1 MTVNVSKPALN
12 VREKLAEL
20 DKPTG
25 IAGEAM
31 LRAETPQE
39 QFNLIG
45 AGRRNLIINGSQIV
59 DQRGGSTGDNTFGI
73 DRWKITDNTDGVLTM
88 SRGTDGPS
96 TKDGNFKYYLQMNVD
111 TADTAMAATQYAGA
125 FYKIEGYDFDH
136 VGYGTSNARTMTLSF
151 YHAHSKAGVYCV
163 ALRNDG
169 GGSNRNFIVEYTQDE
184 PNVWQK
190 STVTIAGDTT
200 GSWTG
205 TTSAALSLMFTFCQ
219 GTGYATNTVHQ
230 WFGGTYYHASN
241 NIVNLMDTVNAKF
254 RLTGVQLEVGK
265 VATPFEHRSYGE
277 ELALCQR
284 YTYVID
290 GPTAGDRVGQ
300 AFISAARTAIV
311 NINFPVVMR
320 AKPTLEGTASQ
331 VTINDNTAA
340 DNSTSIALN
349 GANKQYATLSVTTG
363 SDMNTYRGA
372 QAYFTST
379 ADNKISFKAEL

>member
-1 MTVNVSKPALN
+1 MTVNISKPAVN
-12 VREKLAEL
+12 VRSKLAEL

-73 DRWKITDNTDGVLTM
+73 DRWEITDNTDGVLTM

-190 STVTIAGDTT
+190 STVTIAGDTA

-254 RLTGVQLEVGK
+254 RLTGVQLELGK

-284 YTYVID
+284 YYFKTGNSGD
-290 GPTAGDRVGQ
+290 G
-300 AFISAARTAIV
+300 FIV
-311 NINFPVVMR
+311 NTNDVYRRFNISFPTTMR
-320 AKPTLEGTASQ
+320 ATPTYSHTWEGGSGGTGGTVNVDRAY
-331 VTINDNTAA
+331 VYFNVGNTTSSKSLLSFYA
-340 DNSTSIALN
+340 D
-349 GANKQYATLSVTTG
+349 
-363 SDMNTYRGA
+363 
-372 QAYFTST
+372 
-379 ADNKISFKAEL
+379 AEL

>member
-1 MTVNVSKPALN
+1 MAK
-12 VREKLAEL
+12 
-20 DKPTG
+20 
-25 IAGEAM
+25 
-31 LRAETPQE
+31 
-39 QFNLIG
+39 LIG
-45 AGRRNLIINGSQIV
+45 TDPNQVPTNADLGTLAYQDYDSVAPVLIGGRRNLIINGSQIV
-59 DQRGGSTGDNTFGI
+59 DQRGGSTSSDTFGI
-73 DRWKITDNTDGVLTM
+73 DRWKITNNTDGTLTM

-111 TADTAMAATQYAGA
+111 TADTNMAAAQYAGA
-125 FYKIEGYDFDH
+125 FYKVEGYDFDH

-219 GTGYATNTVHQ
+219 GTQYATDTVHQ

-265 VATPFEHRSYGE
+265 VATPFEHRSFTE
-277 ELALCQR
+277 ELAMCQR
-284 YTYVID
+284 YFQTIENGNLVGARNTGTRLRLAASLMTSMRANPTIARISGTTVRMQID
-290 GPTAGDRVGQ
+290 GNGISSTA
-300 AFISAARTAIV
+300 T
-311 NINFPVVMR
+311 N
-320 AKPTLEGTASQ
+320 ASQ
-331 VTINDNTAA
+331 GTTCGTTYMSFDLGSFTPSSGVTNRTYMGASA
-340 DNSTSIALN
+340 STSI
-349 GANKQYATLSVTTG
+349 V
-363 SDMNTYRGA
+363 
-372 QAYFTST
+372 FT
-379 ADNKISFKAEL
+379 ADSEL